1 MLGATE
7 LDIPGYK
14 IEKLIA
20 EGGMADVY
28 LATQESLQRRVAL
41 KLLKKFD
48 NPEQSD
54 RFINEGR
61 IIASLY
67 HSNIITIHDIG
78 KVGEQHYISMEY
90 LEGGDLER
98 RIRHG
103 MLPEEAV
110 DIVVVIGSCLE
121 LVHSKGIV
129 HRDIKPANILFRKDQ
144 TTVLTDF
151 GIAKQ
156 LDQDTNLT
164 MDGTAMGSPDYLSP
178 EQAACKQLDGRAD
191 IYSLGIVFYE
201 MLMGSKPFKGD
212 SYIETVMKHI
222 SAPVPTL
229 PKEME
234 RYQILLERMIAKD
247 ANERFASVTEML
259 TYIEDYL
266 RPAEARGLWAKLMA
280 FIRRRRNK
288 KTEQLTADDHNEID
302 KTVAFSSEG
311 IELAAED
318 GLQAATGHQATTSL
332 WLRGFKWLSVIAVFT
347 MGTLWVVE
355 QNYDDTLPPQQTQQ
369 TQARDSSVVV
379 AEKSATE
386 PAVIASNRQVE
397 KDVPAEDD
405 RLFLLSTDDEDES
418 EVELYLTKA
427 SSALKAYKLTLPK
440 NDNAYFYYK
449 KVLALQPK
457 NRQAQQG
464 MVKIADRYALLA
476 EREIDRY
483 DYKKAEHYVNT
494 GLRVKPGHK
503 KLVALRERTSPVS
516 DIPRRFYK
524 SIESVFD

>member
-1 MLGATE
+1 ME

-48 NPEQSD
+48 NSEQSD

-78 KVGEQHYISMEY
+78 KFGEQHYISMEY

-110 DIVVVIGSCLE
+110 DIVAIIGSCLE

-144 TTVLTDF
+144 TAVLTDF

-178 EQAACKQLDGRAD
+178 EQAACKKLDGRAD

-201 MLMGSKPFKGD
+201 MLMGQKPFKGD

-222 SAPVPTL
+222 SAPIPTL
-229 PKEME
+229 PKELE
-234 RYQILLERMIAKD
+234 CYQTLLERMIAKD
-247 ANERFASVTEML
+247 ASERFASVNEML
-259 TYIEDYL
+259 IYIDDYV
-266 RPAEARGLWAKLMA
+266 RPAEGRGLWAKLLA
-280 FIRRRRNK
+280 FIRRRRNR
-288 KTEQLTADDHNEID
+288 KTEDLAVDNNEID
-302 KTVAFSSEG
+302 KTVAFSSEA
-311 IELAAED
+311 IESATENMLEVAA
-318 GLQAATGHQATTSL
+318 GQQGHSS
-332 WLRGFKWLSVIAVFT
+332 WLYRGFKWLSVVAVFSI
-347 MGTLWVVE
+347 GTLWVVE
-355 QNYDDTLPPQQTQQ
+355 QNYDDTLPVPANQS
-369 TQARDSSVVV
+369 AVVV
-379 AEKSATE
+379 AEKSVTE
-386 PAVIASNRQVE
+386 PVVTASNRQVI

-405 RLFLLSTDDEDES
+405 RLFLLSTDDEDDAES
-418 EVELYLTKA
+418 EVDVYLGKA
-427 SSALKAYKLTLPK
+427 NSALKAYKLTLPK
-440 NDNAYFYYK
+440 NDNAYAYYS
-449 KVLALQPK
+449 KVLSLQPN
-457 NRQAQQG
+457 NRQARQG
-464 MVKIADRYALLA
+464 MVEIANRYALLA

-483 DYKKAEHYVNT
+483 DYKKAEHYINT

-503 KLVALRERTSPVS
+503 KLVALRKRTSPVS
-516 DIPRRFYK
+516 DIPRRLYE